1 MTSYAAHAS
10 VEVEATAEQVWS
22 ALTSPEL
29 VSQYMFGAEV
39 VSDWKVGGPLVYR
52 GEWEGAPFEDKGT
65 ILAIEPARLL
75 RATYFSPSTGLPDA
89 PENYATVTYELAEA
103 DGRTRLEVS
112 QDGNASVEA
121 ATVAEGNWAMT
132 LAGLKAVVEAG

>member
-1 MTSYAAHAS
+1 MRSYAAHAS
-10 VEVEATAEQVWS
+10 VEVEATAEQVWN

-39 VSDWKVGGPLVYR
+39 VSDWQVGGPLVYR

-75 RATYFSPSTGLPDA
+75 RATYFSPSSGLPDV
-89 PENYATVTYELAEA
+89 PENYSTVTYELAEA
-103 DGRTRLEVS
+103 GGRIRLAVS
-112 QDGNASVEA
+112 QDGNASAEA
-121 ATVAEGNWAMT
+121 AAAAEGNWAMV

>member
-1 MTSYAAHAS
+1 MKSYAAHAS
-10 VEVEATAEQVWS
+10 VEVDATAEQVWS

-39 VSDWKVGGPLVYR
+39 VSDWQVGGPLVYR

-75 RATYFSPSTGLPDA
+75 RATYFSPSSGLPDV
-89 PENYATVTYELAEA
+89 PENYSTVTYELAEA
-103 DGRTRLEVS
+103 DGRVRLEVS
-112 QDGNASVEA
+112 QDGNPSAEA
-121 ATVAEGNWAMT
+121 AATAEGNWAMT
-132 LAGLKAVVEAG
+132 LAGLKAVVEAS

>member
-1 MTSYAAHAS
+1 MKSYAAHAS
-10 VEVEATAEQVWS
+10 VEVDATAEQVWS

-39 VSDWKVGGPLVYR
+39 VSDWQVGGPLVYR

-75 RATYFSPSTGLPDA
+75 RATYFSPSSGLPDV
-89 PENYATVTYELAEA
+89 PENYSTVTYELAEA
-103 DGRTRLEVS
+103 DGRVRLEVS
-112 QDGNASVEA
+112 QDGNASAEA
-121 ATVAEGNWAMT
+121 AATAEGNWAMT
-132 LAGLKAVVEAG
+132 LAGLKAVVEAS

>member
-1 MTSYAAHAS
+1 MRSYAAHAS
-10 VEVEATAEQVWS
+10 VEVEATAEQVWN

-39 VSDWKVGGPLVYR
+39 VSDWQVGGPLVYR

-75 RATYFSPSTGLPDA
+75 RATYFSPSSGLPDV
-89 PENYATVTYELAEA
+89 PENYSTVTYELAEA
-103 DGRTRLEVS
+103 GGRIRLAVS
-112 QDGNASVEA
+112 QDGNASAEA
-121 ATVAEGNWAMT
+121 AATAEGNWAMT
-132 LAGLKAVVEAG
+132 LAGLKAVVEAS